1 MNIDD
6 IKNKFVE
13 EFKDHIVGIKLIEN
27 KDPIFEDFK
36 FKNKELNDYLNSI
49 NFKLYKHQVEGLNLL
64 YNNKNVIVT
73 TPTASGKSHIFRLY
87 IIDNILS
94 YPNKTFLLIYPLRA
108 LLYDQYEKFDQLI
121 KDFENF
127 SGKKLNI
134 KMKFI
139 LGDLTY
145 SEKEKIIRERPN
157 LILTTIDNLHLYL
170 LKNHDK
176 LFYFFKN
183 LDLIVVDEL
192 HSYRGVFGTN
202 SAYTFR
208 RLIRLLKYF
217 YKNNNFKIL
226 TLSATLKNPIEF
238 AKKMFNLDF
247 ELIDK
252 DYSKRYKR
260 YIIAIDPKH
269 SNSRLIL
276 KRAVRILL
284 ENNIKS
290 LVFIESKKGVELL
303 KFNITDIDKEN
314 KIYTYKAS
322 YLREKRKEIEEKF
335 KNNEYLILITTSALE
350 LGIDIGEIKSVLNY
364 GIPRDGISS
373 VIQRF
378 GRSGRISDGLNIMV
392 FKKDALDFYYSTNI
406 KEFFDRIEKN
416 KLDNI
421 PLNLDNEKI
430 VKKHLLYLINEFGR
444 IDENILNDIEKKYL
458 KELENNGIV
467 KKIKDPLFGKEYYKL
482 NNQVIYSG
490 LRNISDKIYYIVDL
504 NKEEEEMIRRIKKK
518 ESLIRIINMLKGN
531 RKILEEVDEYAF
543 YEYLLPGM
551 VYYSA
556 GKTIRI
562 TDYYT
567 INNIT
572 FVFFRPEVPYI
583 ETQPIYYE
591 DVKIINTIDKKNVND
606 WEIYLGEIKVRKEY
620 IGYIE
625 KYKSGEEYL
634 QNINYYDRSI
644 VHEFN
649 TKAIWIVIPE
659 EYKKAEDLYIN
670 YFKEKLEKYLKEKIY
685 NIEIGEIYNFASTIN
700 KDYFYDKYRGL
711 ASKKIKEIIE
721 EYLERNYKIKDKK
734 LIFLIKK
741 IVDYQSSFKSGLHAI
756 EHNIIKIS
764 PIVTY
769 IDSQELGGYSYPI
782 HSQTNKPTI
791 FIYEG
796 YESGVGLAE
805 ILFNNIEKLIK
816 KSVKSL
822 FSCKCLDGCPRCIYS
837 PKCGNYNEYLD
848 KYSGRFIY
856 KIFLNKNISK

>member
-1 MNIDD
+1 MDIDD

-36 FKNKELNDYLNSI
+36 FRNKELNDYLNSI

-378 GRSGRISDGLNIMV
+378 GRSGRIYDGLNIMV

-625 KYKSGEEYL
+625 KYRSGEEYL